1 MITYALA
8 LKLIGGASLF
18 GAVSIISLNA
28 RRRDGERL
36 ARLEAQIGFV
46 RFVRE
51 RIDRYLLPIGEIFR
65 ECDGELLELLCAG
78 CKIEYKATDVE
89 SLRAILRTGQYYAD
103 GGEIFDSFLAR
114 LGTSYREDEV
124 AACDECIRRLSEIK
138 SKLAL
143 ELPKERKSRTVLGFC
158 LAAALIII
166 LI

>member
-18 GAVSIISLNA
+18 ASVSIISLNA
-28 RRRDGERL
+28 KRRDGERL
-36 ARLEAQIGFV
+36 ARLESQIRFV

-51 RIDRYLLPIGEIFR
+51 RIDRYLLPIGEILR
-65 ECDGELLELLCAG
+65 ECDKDLLDTLCIG
-78 CKIEYKATDVE
+78 CQKEFEATDADG
-89 SLRAILRTGQYYAD
+89 LRAILHSGQYYAD
-103 GGEIFDSFLAR
+103 GGEMFDSFLAR
-114 LGTSYREDEV
+114 LGSSYREDEV
-124 AACDECIRRLSEIK
+124 AACDECIRELSGIK

-143 ELPKERKSRTVLGFC
+143 ELPKERKSRAVLGFC